1 MSTAMTLATNLRA
14 VMVERGLS
22 PEGLARDCGLDLATL
37 QAALLGDGG
46 STLGHIDRLLA
57 CLDVSLDD
65 LLVEHPL
72 CRQADLIRTRTQL
85 EQYWALPADQRA
97 QVDAFMCS
105 ADHSVGRSQ
114 SALGRKR
121 AGQPILSEAER
132 RMVMNF

>member
-1 MSTAMTLATNLRA
+1 MSTAMTLAANLRA
-14 VMVERGLS
+14 VMAERGLS
-22 PEGLARDCGLDLATL
+22 PEELARDCALEPTIVWSV
-37 QAALLGDGG
+37 LLGDGG
-46 STLGHIDRLLA
+46 STLAQIDRLLA

-65 LLVEHPL
+65 LRVEHYPD
-72 CRQADLIRTRTQL
+72 RQAGLLGGRAQL

-105 ADHSVGRSQ
+105 ADHSVARSQ
-114 SALGRKR
+114 STLRRKR